1 MRLCDGRL
9 QLSEEN
15 HLHLQ
20 LPLRF
25 PENDGSVQV
34 RLCAGEEDFL
44 APIFVVDGVFF
55 ISADKTRPS
64 CVPVMQGKFS
74 HHYEFSSSDKP
85 RVMSGIPRAG
95 NTSVQIQNQFEIHE
109 FSVLIFQIFQHPL

>member
-1 MRLCDGRL
+1 MT
-9 QLSEEN
+9 E
-15 HLHLQ
+15 
-20 LPLRF
+20 
-25 PENDGSVQV
+25 SVQV
-34 RLCAGEEDFL
+34 RLRAGEEDFL
-44 APIFVVDGVFF
+44 APIFVVDGFFF

-85 RVMSGIPRAG
+85 RVMSGILRTG